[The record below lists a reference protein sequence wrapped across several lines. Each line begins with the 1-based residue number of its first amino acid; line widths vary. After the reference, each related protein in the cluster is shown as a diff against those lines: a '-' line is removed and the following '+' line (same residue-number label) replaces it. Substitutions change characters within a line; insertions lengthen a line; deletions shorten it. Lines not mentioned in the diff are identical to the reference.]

1 MYSLNN
7 WDFTEKPVSNTYTIK
22 VDGVSIA
29 YTYIRKNACSSFKKF
44 FSHFS
49 HGCFSEYKT
58 DLAALN
64 QLHVESSLDKL
75 SSCDFR
81 IFVFR
86 DPIDRAISVYK
97 NKFIQNTGNKDIFQ
111 SYEKITGRDAFKASF
126 EEFISL
132 YIMNQ
137 QVSERELDPH
147 LYSQHLHLRDINYN
161 AVIPMNSLYDSMQ
174 LVVGAALAQKFFE
187 KPVNASTSNIE
198 SERERNVV
206 TQSAEELN
214 QIFKSEKRI
223 PKSALFRTPTIEEQL
238 KAFYVTD
245 YELINSLKD
254 NSK

>member
-1 MYSLNN
+1 
-7 WDFTEKPVSNTYTIK
+7 
-22 VDGVSIA
+22 
-29 YTYIRKNACSSFKKF
+29 
-44 FSHFS
+44 
-49 HGCFSEYKT
+49 
-58 DLAALN
+58 
-64 QLHVESSLDKL
+64 
-75 SSCDFR
+75 
-81 IFVFR
+81 
-86 DPIDRAISVYK
+86 
-97 NKFIQNTGNKDIFQ
+97 
-111 SYEKITGRDAFKASF
+111 
-126 EEFISL
+126 
-132 YIMNQ
+132 MNQ